1 MPPPSVRPPT
11 PVVEMIPPGAARPKR
26 QVDDQAAIDGAEAG
40 HAVAPATNRQ
50 VEAGVAG
57 STDHGHHVGRIYALA
72 DRAGSA
78 VVHDVVDGA
87 GLVVVGI
94 RGGDDAT
101 AHRFG
106 QCLDRVAHGVLLRL
120 RLTMCEGCTLGRY
133 ESVPS
138 QPDSLREAVAARNA
152 GRSWPDGMVSR
163 RSQVRIPVHLINR
176 SSDLNRKVDDLIMG
190 GSRPTTDRRLPS

>member
-57 STDHGHHVGRIYALA
+57 STDHGHHVGRIYALD

-106 QCLDRVAHGVLLRL
+106 QCLDRVAHGVILRFRFTIHARRMRARAL
-120 RLTMCEGCTLGRY
+120 PKRSLSTGLAQKPGGCPERWEIMARRNGL
-133 ESVPS
+133 EEVPG
-138 QPDSLREAVAARNA
+138 AY
-152 GRSWPDGMVSR
+152 
-163 RSQVRIPVHLINR
+163 
-176 SSDLNRKVDDLIMG
+176 SSPLD
-190 GSRPTTDRRLPS
+190 